1 MRTPREKRQQCL
13 TTRLTTHRIPQKPL
27 TQTLASSPPHQVR
40 FHQEVRGTASI
51 YANNLGSVNI
61 FYPISERLRPFGPVH
76 SPIRRVRLARPRRTV
91 PDYRI
96 PVFKGPSESTRTSVF
111 ALYAQLSGLIGL
123 LWTSPFIQV
132 NCPCCQF
139 IPAQLLFEELPRY

>member
-1 MRTPREKRQQCL
+1 M
-13 TTRLTTHRIPQKPL
+13 
-27 TQTLASSPPHQVR
+27 R

-51 YANNLGSVNI
+51 YANNFGYVKI
-61 FYPISERLRPFGPVH
+61 FYAISERPTPVH
-76 SPIRRVRLARPRRTV
+76 SAIRQRSHNLSPADGAPYV
-91 PDYRI
+91 I
-96 PVFKGPSESTRTSVF
+96 PVFKGPSESTRTTVF

-139 IPAQLLFEELPRY
+139 IPAQLLFEDLPRY